1 MLGHSTSRFSLR
13 TNDRTCVQDIAQFYE
28 FSLAKFGAMMS
39 FAAVNCLIQTRV
51 STLYYRFIHT
61 YGLSKQLGILG
72 SELDGQIEHKVSKR
86 VCKQARR

>member
-1 MLGHSTSRFSLR
+1 MSSLR

-39 FAAVNCLIQTRV
+39 LAAVNRPIAV

-61 YGLSKQLGILG
+61 YDSSKQLGILG
-72 SELDGQIEHKVSKR
+72 SELEWQIEHKV
-86 VCKQARR
+86 